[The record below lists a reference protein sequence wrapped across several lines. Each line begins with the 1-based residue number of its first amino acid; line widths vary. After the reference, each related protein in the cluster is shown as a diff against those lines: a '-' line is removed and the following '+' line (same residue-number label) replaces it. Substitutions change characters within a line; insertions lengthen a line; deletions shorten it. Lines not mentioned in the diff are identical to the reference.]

1 MAARP
6 NRIQTLLDALKAA
19 AKRGAPATAQGLADE
34 LGISVRTLYRDVDRL
49 RAAGVPINGK
59 TGVGLSIERGAKIPD
74 SIGVARGKA
83 AAIEAR
89 VRASAAGAKILSED
103 PHLDVERGR
112 GPERVVRA
120 SSREAIVFAVLRAS
134 GEVVLLAPDKIRRE
148 VRTRARDVARA
159 HKG

>member
-6 NRIQTLLDALKAA
+6 NRIHSLLDALKAA
-19 AKRGAPATAQGLADE
+19 AKRGAPATAQVLADE

-49 RAAGVPINGK
+49 RAAGVPIAGK
-59 TGVGLSIERGAKIPD
+59 TGVGLSIERGARIPE
-74 SIGVARGKA
+74 SLTVGRKSPLV
-83 AAIEAR
+83 EAR
-89 VRASAAGAKILSED
+89 VRASAAGAKLLSED
-103 PHLDVERGR
+103 PHLEIERGR

-120 SSREAIVFAVLRAS
+120 TSREAIVFAVLRAS

-148 VRTRARDVARA
+148 VRARARDVARA